1 MSGRLAAT
9 RREAQNLAAV
19 CLKLEKYHEA
29 PVRGAWG
36 GLEEEEEEDDDVDDD
51 ENARQ
56 DKIK

>member
-1 MSGRLAAT
+1 M
-9 RREAQNLAAV
+9 
-19 CLKLEKYHEA
+19 
-29 PVRGAWG
+29 RGAWG